1 MLLLDYSQK
10 AAIGKHHLLEQKH
23 KWRLIVKC
31 VQGMKTTMNLRA
43 KKIELVQLILNTDK
57 PSVLAKVE
65 AVFKKEKDTD
75 WWNEISEAERTA
87 IEESLDEADRGKLIP
102 HEEVMKEVRA
112 KYNLD

>member
-1 MLLLDYSQK
+1 
-10 AAIGKHHLLEQKH
+10 
-23 KWRLIVKC
+23 
-31 VQGMKTTMNLRA
+31 MKTTMNLRA
-43 KKIELVQLILNTDK
+43 KKLKRVQLILNTDK
-57 PSVLAKVE
+57 PSLLAKVE